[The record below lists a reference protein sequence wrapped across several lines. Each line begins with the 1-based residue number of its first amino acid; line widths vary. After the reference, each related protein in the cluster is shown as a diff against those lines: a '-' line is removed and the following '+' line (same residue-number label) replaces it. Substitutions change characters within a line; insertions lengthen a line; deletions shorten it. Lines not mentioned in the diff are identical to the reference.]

1 MYVRTEA
8 LLSNQ
13 LCCGSTNISQE
24 IHFVNNIVNTAD
36 YFANHLYDQL
46 RFFIIMVPR
55 RSWHI

>member
-1 MYVRTEA
+1 MCVRTEA

-13 LCCGSTNISQE
+13 LCCGSTN